1 MTSKH
6 LFFKA
11 MKEDIRHKLWMV
23 ALSVLGN
30 FLVLTVGW
38 MIWRSNALSFWGGAE
53 GLMQRGDTKVI
64 AEFQEE
70 ITEFFVAYMVT
81 GGGIIAI
88 AGAVI
93 TGLFSFRYLFHKNMV
108 DTCHSLPI
116 KRDTLYGV
124 KYVNGILIWFIPFFV
139 SVMLTFAMACS
150 LLWQVEGECWI
161 SDMTAG
167 MVFNL
172 FFLTVVYLLVYHVA
186 LAAVMLSGNILN
198 TLVSMMILGF
208 AAVVFYGL
216 GVACFDGYMGTF
228 YKAPVELGT
237 AAYGSPLFSAILLL
251 ILRLD
256 EVSLW
261 EVWKALLIN
270 AGVMAALGAGSWLL
284 YRNRASEAAEQG
296 IWNRTVA
303 FLFRAFLGVAA
314 GMCGWGLFVML
325 VSDSRALGWGI
336 FGAVLV
342 GVCTFGVLDIIF
354 QMDFKAFFAHR
365 IQMAGTVAVSL
376 LICFAFYWDWF
387 GYDTRL
393 PEPEEIAEL
402 ALYDSNLAN
411 SYYSHGLSDGERF
424 EGMHCQDREAIYAFL
439 ERMVEHERK
448 EGYQGDLERVGV
460 KVTLD
465 SGRSYYRYYWMRK
478 EDKDVAWPLLTSE
491 AYLRSAYLIDSAVLN
506 GNTDISLRMGG
517 ETCYEGKIM
526 PEMRSVVEMYNQEIL
541 EEPDKVLMKEG
552 RLAAEIAL
560 RTYYKEADGVSR
572 WTEIYMEIYDSME
585 RTLEALR
592 AAGFEVPDTKKLGIH
607 CFVLSLDCDENTAP
621 EERVAMA
628 RELYGVPGQT
638 EGSKATGTG
647 DPGAAGLS
655 ETGAEGMEKS
665 GAPEAGAEGME
676 APESPDAGAEGMEE
690 SGMPDAGA
698 EGMEESG
705 APDAGAEG
713 MEAPE
718 SSEAGAEG
726 MEAAEESETGLK
738 DTEAA
743 VPVEAMSETYFQD
756 RIVSSC
762 SIQITDREEMEEL
775 MGLLSFSRNT
785 YSNSIFEKDF
795 INVMSIMEDGSVRD
809 WYLPVGALPEKYML
823 RFGK

>member
-38 MIWRSNALSFWGGAE
+38 MIWRSNSLSYWGGAE
-53 GLMQRGDTKVI
+53 GLMQHGDVRVI
-64 AEFQEE
+64 AGFQEE
-70 ITEFFVAYMVT
+70 TAGFFGAYLVT

-108 DTCHSLPI
+108 DTCHSLPV

-124 KYVNGILIWFIPFFV
+124 KYINGILIWFVPFFV
-139 SVMLTFAMACS
+139 SVMLTFVMACS
-150 LLWQVEGECWI
+150 LLWQIEGECWI
-161 SDMTAG
+161 SDMAAE
-167 MVFNL
+167 MAFNL
-172 FFLTVVYLLVYHVA
+172 FFLAVVYLLVYHVT
-186 LAAVMLSGNILN
+186 LVAVMLSGNILN

-208 AAVVFYGL
+208 AVVVFYGL
-216 GVACFDGYMGTF
+216 GVACFDGYMGT
-228 YKAPVELGT
+228 YYMPSVKLGT
-237 AAYGSPLFSAILLL
+237 AAYGSPLFSAPYLLV
-251 ILRLD
+251 LRMD
-256 EVSLW
+256 EENMR
-261 EVWKALLIN
+261 EVWKAILIN

-303 FLFRAFLGVAA
+303 FLFRAVLGVTA

-342 GVCTFGVLDIIF
+342 GLCAFGVLDIIF

-393 PEPEEIAEL
+393 PKPEEAAEL
-402 ALYDSNLAN
+402 ALYDMNLAN
-411 SYYSHGLSDGERF
+411 CYYSHGMSDGELF
-424 EGMHCQDREAIYAFL
+424 ESMHYQDRQAIYAFL
-439 ERMVEHERK
+439 ERMVEHEQE

-465 SGRSYYRYYWMRK
+465 SGRSYYRYYWMRE
-478 EDKDVAWPLLTSE
+478 EDKEVVWPILTSE
-491 AYLRSAYLIDSAVLN
+491 AYMRSAYLIDSAVLN
-506 GNTDISLRMGG
+506 GDTDLSLRMGG
-517 ETCYEGKIM
+517 ETCYEGKIT
-526 PEMRSVVEMYNQEIL
+526 PEMRSVVEVYNQEIL
-541 EEPDKVLMKEG
+541 DEPNKALLKEG
-552 RLAAEIAL
+552 RLVAEIAF
-560 RTYYKEADGVSR
+560 RTYYKEANGVSK
-572 WTEIYMEIYDSME
+572 WTEIYMEVYDSME

-592 AAGFEVPDTKKLGIH
+592 GAGFESPDTRQLGIH
-607 CFVLSLDCDENTAP
+607 CFVLGLDCDGNTAP
-621 EERVAMA
+621 EERMAMA
-628 RELYGVPGQT
+628 RELFGVPGQT
-638 EGSKATGTG
+638 EGSEATGTE
-647 DPGAAGLS
+647 PGGA
-655 ETGAEGMEKS
+655 GAEGTEAS
-665 GAPEAGAEGME
+665 EAPEAGAEGME
-676 APESPDAGAEGMEE
+676 A
-690 SGMPDAGA
+690 
-698 EGMEESG
+698 SG
-705 APDAGAEG
+705 APEVGAEG
-713 MEAPE
+713 MEASE
-718 SSEAGAEG
+718 AGAEGTEASEAGAEG
-726 MEAAEESETGLK
+726 MEASGAPEAGLEGTEVAGASGTGSEG
-738 DTEAA
+738 TEAA
-743 VPVEAMSETYFQD
+743 APVEAMSEIYTED
-756 RIVSSC
+756 RIAGSC

-775 MGLLSFSRNT
+775 LGLLSFSRTT
-785 YSNSIFEKDF
+785 YSNSIFEKDLV
-795 INVMSIMEDGSVRD
+795 NVMSIMEDGSVRD
-809 WYLPVGALPEKYML
+809 WYLPVGALPEKYIL